1 MKFKKEYIKLIDEV
15 VYDYAKKAI
24 NFLESVKT
32 INQMISSGKKFDHLD
47 FVIKRNHLVN
57 DEKHEFYFLLKLFMS
72 APKKRKQYDLNYL
85 IVHIYSYF
93 LQNNSN
99 PQLSIWRKS
108 NYSFNNDRFII
119 ELFKSNFF
127 DSSARLYIKE
137 DKLKMVFYKDK
148 LCGGNNMMGYSRRFY
163 SKEIIEFDV
172 NDLNIHV
179 FYKSIMDIIEE
190 TSWLKK

>member
-15 VYDYAKKAI
+15 VYDYSKKAI

-32 INQMISSGKKFDHLD
+32 INQMISYGKKFDHLD

-85 IVHIYSYF
+85 IIHVYSYF
-93 LQNNSN
+93 LQHNSN
-99 PQLSIWRKS
+99 PKLSIWRKET
-108 NYSFNNDRFII
+108 YSFNNDRLII

-127 DSSARLYIKE
+127 DSSARLYVKE

>member
-163 SKEIIEFDV
+163 SKDIIEFDV